1 MHAIRLPMPLQARS
15 SGESV
20 TVKSERTGP
29 AHRAERLAVRDQRD
43 DGSVIG
49 GLVIMLAVALPLW
62 AMVIIL
68 VGSLLW

>member
-1 MHAIRLPMPLQARS
+1 MHAIRLPMPSQARS

-20 TVKSERTGP
+20 TVRSEPTGP
-29 AHRAERLAVRDQRD
+29 AHRAERLDTRDHRD

-49 GLVIMLAVALPLW
+49 GLIVMLSVALPLW
-62 AMVIIL
+62 VIMIIL